1 MEHHDI
7 EIEVRKGGEVKVH
20 VRGVAG
26 ERCLDYV
33 RFLAEAVGRIKEQQ
47 LTREYYEREGKVR
60 VDARQEQHVRR
71 AEQ

>member
-1 MEHHDI
+1 MEHHDV

-33 RFLAEAVGRIKEQQ
+33 RFLAEAVGRNQGAAAHSRV
-47 LTREYYEREGKVR
+47 LEREGKVR